1 MLKPST
7 ASQCSNVVI
16 VHGDARLRK
25 LTDIFKVSTP
35 AEEKMLWMSSCKI
48 GWRKAKFLAGGTSL
62 RSSHLPKLFR
72 FSLAEQSLPNLLRY
86 TMIIVSLNSY
96 QYLSVSTCCSSLFV
110 WFVCKAKVLSARKE
124 KSLRYYSQ
132 ATEHQ
137 PSISPS
143 ISSILSIG
151 PGTSWNHFMMFYACF
166 MHHFTKSWMVH
177 GKCISSIWTIHFTK
191 EGYGRWWLGRSRGLV
206 EHLRQEA
213 NGEVG
218 AKWLGNHEQLW
229 LYHALSWAKYPMY
242 IYIYICIYNIY
253 I

>member
-110 WFVCKAKVLSARKE
+110 WFVCKAKVLCKE
-124 KSLRYYSQ
+124 GEIIEVLF
-132 ATEHQ
+132 
-137 PSISPS
+137 
-143 ISSILSIG
+143 SSHRT
-151 PGTSWNHFMMFYACF
+151 P
-166 MHHFTKSWMVH
+166 
-177 GKCISSIWTIHFTK
+177 TIHFTIHFIHFIHRTWNILEPLYDVLCMFYASFHQVMDGPRK
-191 EGYGRWWLGRSRGLV
+191 MHFI
-206 EHLRQEA
+206 HLDHPFHQGGIRTMMAGQVA
-213 NGEVG
+213 R
-218 AKWLGNHEQLW
+218 
-229 LYHALSWAKYPMY
+229 P
-242 IYIYICIYNIY
+242 C
-253 I
+253 